1 MIFDTQSGETRG
13 DEARERTPWYHSW
26 PVVLA
31 ACVLAPPLGLVLL
44 LTRPGHE
51 FKVLGAML
59 VLVLGATYAYL
70 LFGPRRATA
79 PSTEAHYAELER
91 HRAAQHNQPAPAGE
105 APAAAAADPQAAPAA
120 AAAVDPA
127 AQAAAPGAQAVDP
140 AAQPAAP
147 AAGQPAAAPAP
158 AAPARRNYWTN
169 FRGPAR
175 DGRYDEQPIRTNW
188 QGGLTQL
195 WKQPSGGGYGSFSVA
210 DGVAFTIEQRRAQ
223 EVVAAYNVENGR
235 ELWTHAWDALYTD
248 QTGDGPRAT
257 PTWHEG
263 RLYALGAL
271 GELRCLDAR
280 SGKLIWSKNILKDNG
295 ASNIQWGMAASPL
308 VVDDKVVV
316 IPGGSNGKSVVAY
329 NARTG
334 ERVWGALGDAASYT
348 SPMLVTLAGRRQI
361 LAVTAR
367 SVAGLAPEDGSVL
380 WVFPWANSIGI
391 NVAQPIVVG
400 PSRFFVSAGYGKGAA
415 LVELRDAGG
424 KLSAASVWERAS
436 MKNKFNSSVF
446 LDGYV
451 YGLDEGMLTC
461 VDVAT
466 GEQKWKAR
474 GYGYGQVT
482 LASGHLIVTTEEGE
496 IALVRAT
503 PAGHTELSRFPALE
517 GRTWNCPAIAGGRL
531 LVRNAT
537 QMACYKLS
545 D

>member
-1 MIFDTQSGETRG
+1 MFEETQSQEPTR
-13 DEARERTPWYHSW
+13 RTPWYHTW

-31 ACVLAPPLGLVLL
+31 ACVVAPPVGLILL

-70 LFGPRRATA
+70 LFGPRRAND
-79 PSTEAHYAELER
+79 PSADAHYAELER
-91 HRAAQHNQPAPAGE
+91 HRAAQQQQAPPAD
-105 APAAAAADPQAAPAA
+105 AAAAPAADPQAVAT
-120 AAAVDPA
+120 DPA
-127 AQAAAPGAQAVDP
+127 

-147 AAGQPAAAPAP
+147 GEPQQPAGAGGQVAGAAPAVEQPAAPRAG
-158 AAPARRNYWTN
+158 RRNYWTN

-175 DGRYDEQPIRTNW
+175 DGRYDEQPIKTNW
-188 QGGLTQL
+188 QGGLAQL
-195 WKQPSGGGYGSFSVA
+195 WKQPSGGGYASFSVA
-210 DGVAFTIEQRRAQ
+210 DGVAYTIEQRRGQ
-223 EVVAAYNVENGR
+223 EVVAAYNVETGR
-235 ELWTHAWDALYTD
+235 ELWTHGWDALYTD
-248 QTGDGPRAT
+248 STGDGPRST

-280 SGKLIWSKNILKDNG
+280 SGRLIWSKNILKDAG
-295 ASNIQWGMAASPL
+295 ASNIPWGMAASPL
-308 VVDDKVVV
+308 VVDDKVIV

-334 ERVWGALGDAASYT
+334 APVWGALNDAASYT

-367 SVAGLAPEDGSVL
+367 NVAGLAPEDGKVL
-380 WVFPWANSIGI
+380 WVFPWANSIGV
-391 NVAQPIVVG
+391 NVAQPIVAG
-400 PSRFFVSAGYGKGAA
+400 ANRFFVSSGYGKGAA
-415 LVELRDAGG
+415 LVEVADAGG
-424 KLSAASVWERAS
+424 KLSAAPVWERAS
-436 MKNKFNSSVF
+436 MKNKFNSSV
-446 LDGYV
+446 LHDGHV

-461 VDVAT
+461 VELET
-466 GEQKWKAR
+466 GQQKWKAR
-474 GYGYGQVT
+474 GYGYGQVV

-496 IALVRAT
+496 VALVKAT
-503 PAGHTELSRFPALE
+503 PAGHTEVARFTALQ
-517 GRTWNCPAIAGGRL
+517 GKTWNVPAIAGGRL

-537 QMACYKLS
+537 EMACYKLA

>member
-1 MIFDTQSGETRG
+1 MIFDPQNPETKK
-13 DEARERTPWYHSW
+13 RTPWYLTRAAM
-26 PVVLA
+26 LA
-31 ACVLAPPLGLVLL
+31 AP
-44 LTRPGHE
+44 
-51 FKVLGAML
+51 
-59 VLVLGATYAYL
+59 VLVVALVGVGVYL
-70 LFGPRRATA
+70 LFGVGRATD
-79 PSTEAHYAELER
+79 PGTDAHYTELER
-91 HRAAQHNQPAPAGE
+91 QRAEQRVSAPATD
-105 APAAAAADPQAAPAA
+105 APAAADPQASQPADPNAQPAVA
-120 AAAVDPA
+120 ADAQQPA
-127 AQAAAPGAQAVDP
+127 DPGAQA
-140 AAQPAAP
+140 AGTAP
-147 AAGQPAAAPAP
+147 AEGQPGAAAPAV
-158 AAPARRNYWTN
+158 AAKSGRRNYWTN

-195 WKQPSGGGYGSFSVA
+195 WKQPSGGGYSSFSVA
-210 DGVAFTIEQRRAQ
+210 EGVAYTIEQRRGQ
-223 EVVAAYNVENGR
+223 EVVAAYQVETGR

-248 QTGDGPRAT
+248 STGDGPRST

-263 RLYALGAL
+263 RLYALGAT

-280 SGKLIWSKNILKDNG
+280 SGKLVWSKNILKDAG
-295 ASNIQWGMAASPL
+295 ASNIPWGMAASPL
-308 VVDDKVVV
+308 VVDDKVIV

-334 ERVWGALGDAASYT
+334 APVWGALGDTASYT

-367 SVAGLAPEDGSVL
+367 RAAGLAPEDGTVL
-380 WVFPWANSIGI
+380 WDFPWANSIGI
-391 NVAQPIVVG
+391 NVSQPIVVG
-400 PSRFFVSAGYGKGAA
+400 ANRFFISAGYGKGAA
-415 LVELRDAGG
+415 LVELSDAGG
-424 KLSAASVWERAS
+424 KLSAASVWEKAS
-436 MKNKFNSSVF
+436 MKNKFNSSV
-446 LDGYV
+446 LHEGHV
-451 YGLDEGMLTC
+451 YGLDEGLLTC

-474 GYGYGQVT
+474 GYGYGQVV

-503 PAGHTELSRFPALE
+503 PAGHTELARFPALE
-517 GRTWNCPAIAGGRL
+517 GKTWNCPAIAGGRL

>member
-1 MIFDTQSGETRG
+1 MILDTQSQEPRK
-13 DEARERTPWYHSW
+13 RPPFYLRR
-26 PVVLA
+26 PVMLA
-31 ACVLAPPLGLVLL
+31 APMILITLVGLGV
-44 LTRPGHE
+44 
-51 FKVLGAML
+51 
-59 VLVLGATYAYL
+59 YL
-70 LFGPRRATA
+70 LFGASRSTD
-79 PSTEAHYAELER
+79 PSSEAHYAELER
-91 HRAAQHNQPAPAGE
+91 QRAEQRASAPATD
-105 APAAAAADPQAAPAA
+105 ATAAAADPQAGQPA
-120 AAAVDPA
+120 DPN
-127 AQAAAPGAQAVDP
+127 
-140 AAQPAAP
+140 AAQPAEANAQQP
-147 AAGQPAAAPAP
+147 TEAGAAAQTTAQSAAP
-158 AAPARRNYWTN
+158 TAGARPARRNYWTN

-188 QGGLTQL
+188 QGGLQQL
-195 WKQPSGGGYGSFSVA
+195 WKQPSGGGYSSFSVA
-210 DGVAFTIEQRRAQ
+210 DGVAFTIEQRRGQ
-223 EVVAAYNVENGR
+223 EVVAAYNVETGR

-248 QTGDGPRAT
+248 STGDGPRST

-280 SGKLIWSKNILKDNG
+280 TGKLIWSKNILKENG
-295 ASNIQWGMAASPL
+295 ASNNQWGMAASPL

-316 IPGGSNGKSVVAY
+316 IPGGGNGKSVVAY
-329 NARTG
+329 NAKSG

-348 SPMLVTLAGRRQI
+348 SPMLVSLAGRRQV

-367 SVAGLAPEDGSVL
+367 RVAGLAPEDGAVL
-380 WVFPWANSIGI
+380 WEFPWANSIGI
-391 NVAQPIVVG
+391 NVAQPIVVDAN
-400 PSRFFVSAGYGKGAA
+400 RFFVSAGYGKGAA
-415 LVELRDAGG
+415 LVELTSAGG

-436 MKNKFNSSVF
+436 MKNKFNSSV
-446 LDGYV
+446 LHEGHV

-503 PAGHTELSRFPALE
+503 PAGHTELARFPALE
-517 GRTWNCPAIAGGRL
+517 GRTWNCPAIANGRL

-537 QMACYKLS
+537 QMACYKLT

>member
-1 MIFDTQSGETRG
+1 MIFDDNQSQQKS
-13 DEARERTPWYHSW
+13 PWYRTR
-26 PVVLA
+26 
-31 ACVLAPPLGLVLL
+31 LVLMAA
-44 LTRPGHE
+44 P
-51 FKVLGAML
+51 VL
-59 VLVLGATYAYL
+59 VLVLGGVGAYL
-70 LFGPRRATA
+70 LFGTRGDA
-79 PSTEAHYAELER
+79 PNTEAHYAALER
-91 HRAAQHNQPAPAGE
+91 HRAEQQQQGQPAPPAD
-105 APAAAAADPQAAPAA
+105 PAAPAADPQASPAA
-120 AAAVDPA
+120 DAA
-127 AQAAAPGAQAVDP
+127 AQAVPAGAQPADAATQV
-140 AAQPAAP
+140 AAQAAP
-147 AAGQPAAAPAP
+147 AAGQPT

-175 DGRYDEQPIRTNW
+175 DGHYDERPVRTNW
-188 QGGLTQL
+188 QGGLPLL
-195 WKQPSGGGYGSFSVA
+195 WKQPAGGGYSSFTVA
-210 DGVAFTIEQRRAQ
+210 DGVAYTIEQRRAQ
-223 EVVAAYNVENGR
+223 EVVAAYSVENGR
-235 ELWTHAWDALYTD
+235 ELWTHAWDAHYTD
-248 QTGDGPRAT
+248 STGDGPRST

-280 SGKLIWSKNILKDNG
+280 SGKLIWSKNILKDAG
-295 ASNIQWGMAASPL
+295 ASNLQWGMAASPL
-308 VVDDKVVV
+308 VFDDKVVV

-334 ERVWGALGDAASYT
+334 AQVWGALGDAASYT
-348 SPMLVTLAGRRQI
+348 SPMLVTLAGRRQV

-367 SVAGLAPEDGSVL
+367 NVAGIAPEDGTVL

-400 PSRFFVSAGYGKGAA
+400 ADRFFVSSGYGKGAA
-415 LVELRDAGG
+415 LVALTSAGG
-424 KLSAASVWERAS
+424 KLSAAPVWERAS
-436 MKNKFNSSVF
+436 MKNKFNSSV
-446 LDGYV
+446 LHEGHV

-474 GYGYGQVT
+474 GYGYGQVV

-503 PAGHTELSRFPALE
+503 PAGHTELARFPALE
-517 GRTWNCPAIAGGRL
+517 GKTWNVPAIADGRL

>member
-1 MIFDTQSGETRG
+1 MIFDTQSQEPRK
-13 DEARERTPWYHSW
+13 RPPWF
-26 PVVLA
+26 
-31 ACVLAPPLGLVLL
+31 
-44 LTRPGHE
+44 LTRPVMLAAPLIVLALVGLC
-51 FKVLGAML
+51 VYLLLGA
-59 VLVLGATYAYL
+59 GRSTDP
-70 LFGPRRATA
+70 G
-79 PSTEAHYAELER
+79 TEAHYAELER
-91 HRAAQHNQPAPAGE
+91 QRAEQRASAPATD
-105 APAAAAADPQAAPAA
+105 AT
-120 AAAVDPA
+120 AAAVDPQALQPSDPHSSPPVCANARQTAEAGAA
-127 AQAAAPGAQAVDP
+127 AQAP
-140 AAQPAAP
+140 AQPAAP
-147 AAGQPAAAPAP
+147 TAEAR
-158 AAPARRNYWTN
+158 PARRNYWTN

-188 QGGLTQL
+188 QGGLQQL
-195 WKQPSGGGYGSFSVA
+195 WKQPSGGGYSSFSVA
-210 DGVAFTIEQRRAQ
+210 DGVAFTIEQRRGQ
-223 EVVAAYNVENGR
+223 EVVAAYQVETGR

-248 QTGDGPRAT
+248 STGDGPRST

-280 SGKLIWSKNILKDNG
+280 SGKLIWSKNILKDNA
-295 ASNIQWGMAASPL
+295 ASNNQWGMAASPL

-316 IPGGSNGKSVVAY
+316 IPGGGNGKSIVAY
-329 NARTG
+329 NAKSG

-348 SPMLVTLAGRRQI
+348 SPMLVTLAGRRQV

-367 SVAGLAPEDGSVL
+367 RVAGLAPEDGTVL
-380 WVFPWANSIGI
+380 WEFPWSNSIGI
-391 NVAQPIVVG
+391 NVAQPIVVDAN
-400 PSRFFVSAGYGKGAA
+400 RFFVSAGYGKGAA
-415 LVELRDAGG
+415 LVELTNAGG

-436 MKNKFNSSVF
+436 MKNKFNSSV
-446 LDGYV
+446 LHEGYV

-461 VDVAT
+461 VDVST

-503 PAGHTELSRFPALE
+503 PAGHTELARFPALE
-517 GRTWNCPAIAGGRL
+517 GRTWNCPAIANGRL

-537 QMACYKLS
+537 QMACYKLT

>member
-1 MIFDTQSGETRG
+1 MIFDETQTQRK
-13 DEARERTPWYHSW
+13 RPWYRSRMVLMTA
-26 PVVLA
+26 PILVVL
-31 ACVLAPPLGLVLL
+31 LGIV
-44 LTRPGHE
+44 G
-51 FKVLGAML
+51 
-59 VLVLGATYAYL
+59 AYL
-70 LFGPRRATA
+70 LFA
-79 PSTEAHYAELER
+79 PPGAGNAGTEEHYAALER
-91 HRAAQHNQPAPAGE
+91 HRAAQQQGQPVPPAD
-105 APAAAAADPQAAPAA
+105 PAATAADPQASPAA
-120 AAAVDPA
+120 DAAAQP
-127 AQAAAPGAQAVDP
+127 APGAQPP
-140 AAQPAAP
+140 AAEVAAAAP
-147 AAGQPAAAPAP
+147 ADGQPAAAPA
-158 AAPARRNYWTN
+158 APAPPRKNYWTN

-175 DGRYDEQPIRTNW
+175 DGRYDERPVRTNW
-188 QGGLTQL
+188 QGGLPLL
-195 WKQPSGGGYGSFSVA
+195 WKQPSGGGYSSFSVA
-210 DGVAFTIEQRRAQ
+210 DGVAYTIEQRRQQ
-223 EVVAAYNVENGR
+223 EVVAAYSVENGR
-235 ELWTHAWDALYTD
+235 ELWTHAWDAYYND
-248 QTGDGPRAT
+248 STGDGPRST

-280 SGKLIWSKNILKDNG
+280 TGKLIWSKNILKEAG
-295 ASNIQWGMAASPL
+295 ASNIPWGMAGSPL

-334 ERVWGALGDAASYT
+334 AFAWGALGDTASYS
-348 SPMLVTLAGRRQI
+348 SPMLVTLAGRRQV

-367 SVAGLAPEDGSVL
+367 NVAGIAPEDGSVL
-380 WVFPWANSIGI
+380 WVFPWANSNGI

-400 PSRFFVSAGYGKGAA
+400 ADRFFISSGYGKGAA
-415 LVELRDAGG
+415 LVQLSSAGG

-436 MKNKFNSSVF
+436 MKNKFNSSV
-446 LDGYV
+446 LHEGHV

-461 VDVAT
+461 VDLAT

-474 GYGYGQVT
+474 GYGYGQVV

-503 PAGHTELSRFPALE
+503 PAGHTELARFPALE
-517 GRTWNCPAIAGGRL
+517 GRTWNVPAIADGRL